1 MTIVQLIKAE
11 IERLK
16 VEMIKHGNS
25 FPDKWAC
32 GALDNLLSFINSIQ
46 KEHASKDFEA
56 ALATEWKDYV
66 DSGAETVD
74 ALEDN
79 TQELAFSKGFYRGAQ
94 GKEERLLAKACEWLK
109 ENLFVSDT
117 EYDYL
122 VGLKRCG
129 SIEECINEFKKYI
142 EGQL

>member
-11 IERLK
+11 IERLTPSEPFPK
-16 VEMIKHGNS
+16 TSETLHGARVYGQRE
-25 FPDKWAC
+25 FAAK
-32 GALDNLLSFINSIQ
+32 LESFIDSIQ

-56 ALATEWKDYV
+56 ALAAEWKDYV

-94 GKEERLLAKACEWLK
+94 WKEEHLLAKACEW
-109 ENLFVSDT
+109 
-117 EYDYL
+117 
-122 VGLKRCG
+122 
-129 SIEECINEFKKYI
+129 
-142 EGQL
+142 